1 MQELLAVG
9 LEQEL
14 FAVGPEQAPWWEVA
28 ASP

>member
-14 FAVGPEQAPWWEVA
+14 FAVELEQAPWWEVA